1 MSTPEQCRDYYQ
13 RNKDKLL
20 ARHRAHYDA
29 KREEIL
35 AAQRDKRRAA
45 KAAEE
50 ARNPKPAPPPP
61 EPPKPPKPPKPAKE
75 PRPAKLPKPA
85 PKHDFVQL
93 RRDQLGTLFREQRS
107 QLPQCPICGARQ
119 NNRALV
125 RVCATCGSRINIKEE
140 QENDD

>member
-20 ARHRAHYDA
+20 ARHRARYDA
-29 KREEIL
+29 KRDEIL
-35 AAQRDKRRAA
+35 ARQREKRHAA

-50 ARNPKPAPPPP
+50 ARNPKPAPPP

-107 QLPQCPICGARQ
+107 QLPQCPICGAFRENQ
-119 NNRALV
+119 YIV
-125 RVCATCGSRINIKEE
+125 RVCTACGSQIFEGG
-140 QENDD
+140 D

>member
-20 ARHRAHYDA
+20 ARHCARYDA
-29 KREEIL
+29 KRDEIL
-35 AAQRDKRRAA
+35 AKQREKRRAA

-50 ARNPKPAPPPP
+50 ARN
-61 EPPKPPKPPKPAKE
+61 
-75 PRPAKLPKPA
+75 PKPA

-107 QLPQCPICGARQ
+107 HLPQCPICGAYRE
-119 NNRALV
+119 NKCIV
-125 RVCATCGSRINIKEE
+125 RVCTACGSKIIEEE
-140 QENDD
+140 QQHDQI